1 MRQQLARVD
10 GDQFAYSGRDRA
22 AAVDHDTFAADPS
35 CVNRDGPD
43 EVGLHLECGV
53 ALPDLER
60 RVDSASHRRIQQRHR
75 EPSVHDADRVVQVL
89 RRLALEDGLALFEMD
104 AFDAHR
110 FGDRRRRKPA
120 LESVPQR
127 LEAALAGRGL
137 GDEQWVR
144 PGDRPAAL
152 RFGVHSYPEKADITA
167 KIPSTAIARPP
178 NVLIPRTTPGVRR
191 ARSSEAASTRMH
203 HHAAEPSSTPA
214 TTSAGPANEPPV
226 PKPRVAARA
235 ANEMIVAGL
244 VTVSPR
250 VER

>member
-10 GDQFAYSGRDRA
+10 GDQFAFRGRDRA
-22 AAVDHDTFAADPS
+22 AAMDYRALAADAS
-35 CVNRDGPD
+35 CVHRDGAD
-43 EVGLHLECGV
+43 EVGLHLERGV
-53 ALPDLER
+53 ALPHLEG

-75 EPSVHDADRVVQVL
+75 KPAVDDANGVVQVL
-89 RRLALEDGLALFEMD
+89 RRLALEDGLALLD
-104 AFDAHR
+104 IHAFDAHR
-110 FGDRRRRKPA
+110 FGDRRRRNPA
-120 LESVPQR
+120 LENFAQR
-127 LEAALAGRGL
+127 LEAALACRSF

-167 KIPSTAIARPP
+167 KIPSTAIARPL
-178 NVLIPRTTPGVRR
+178 NVLIPRTIAGVSR
-191 ARSSEAASTRMH
+191 ARSSEAAVTRMH

-226 PKPRVAARA
+226 PRPSVAASA